1 MLMLQACGSSAWRVV
16 IVNRAAAPIDGS
28 ASPRKPSV
36 RIDNRSSSCNFDVAC
51 RSTASAR
58 SARGMPSPSSLTRIS
73 RRPPPSVST
82 STRRAPASSA
92 FSTSSFTTLA
102 GRSTTSP
109 AAMRLTMASDSWR
122 TGIVRAP
129 DRIAQTLP
137 AHSGI
142 RETPGWNC
150 PRYPKAPGRRSVPGR
165 PGATQALDA
174 GAMLLGLEPL
184 LALGFRHFR
193 RPARRRPHRRLPDQ
207 VEKALARI
215 VAIALLH
222 PVLLRNNDNHALFG
236 DALAGKPHQ
245 ADRDV
250 IGKRRRVPCI
260 EAKLHG

>member
-1 MLMLQACGSSAWRVV
+1 MVS
-16 IVNRAAAPIDGS
+16 RATAPIEGS
-28 ASPRKPSV
+28 ASPRKPKARMSK
-36 RIDNRSSSCNFDVAC
+36 RSALGSLDVAW

-58 SARGMPSPSSLTRIS
+58 SSRVMPAPSSLTRID
-73 RRPPPSVST
+73 RRPPPSVTISM
-82 STRRAPASSA
+82 RVAPASSA
-92 FSTSSFTTLA
+92 LSTSSFTTLA

-109 AAMRLTMASDSWR
+109 AAMRLTMASDNWR

-137 AHSGI
+137 AHSGT

-174 GAMLLGLEPL
+174 GAVLLGLEPL

-193 RPARRRPHRRLPDQ
+193 RPARRRPHHRLPHQ